1 MFFLGIFPGFRLDPP
16 FRVHEEPFQVTSK
29 WGVTTPFSRGPHCS
43 TCPYSPKNRLRT
55 HPIESYND
63 TNNVYAAPIT
73 GIKARRCLAVVPE
86 HPGESVTKGS
96 AVDAPRKVPA
106 PATGPAPEE
115 QASTL
120 VEGFKAA
127 TASALEASQAAWLG
141 RARSARTQDCD
152 PDPHGCHVGASYPLL
167 SIHTSLPQ
175 IPMFLKHPDHL
186 YIPHSELH
194 GEPEHAQMVQEHAD
208 RPPTG
213 PPQFLTRQKHKRW
226 FNPLDALKKIFL
238 SERKESKRKG
248 WIVYLT
254 TSFDHADQPAT
265 KASIV
270 DPPRDDPTPVAGSAP
285 EQASTLVKG
294 FKVAVTSALEASHA
308 AVAQVA
314 PSLREVDRAADEP
327 QLPHEHITAAEI
339 HISEPPK
346 HPHPS
351 RLNLFWHPHPMVP
364 LYLPLQFQPT
374 CQWSPRQPQWRR
386 FLLRHPRRLGH
397 RGKLPL
403 SLSPRWSLPLRFATA
418 PEPVPEIQMTAI
430 RDVKELPPTAE
441 PEPSQAEGLIFP
453 AIKFTPAPT
462 KPGVK
467 ASEST
472 DASSSTSAIAP
483 ASPAVDANTE
493 PKSSVSAS
501 HAMSTLHTTV
511 NLNTWHDLWSL
522 LG

>member
-63 TNNVYAAPIT
+63 TNNEVEPGHAA
-73 GIKARRCLAVVPE
+73 KVPE

-294 FKVAVTSALEASHA
+294 FKVAVTSALEASQM
-308 AVAQVA
+308 AVPRLHRACERWTG
-314 PSLREVDRAADEP
+314 LRTSSNFPVNTPPLMRRCYPTTADAEVLSHHIALITSP
-327 QLPHEHITAAEI
+327 QFVQIPI
-339 HISEPPK
+339 
-346 HPHPS
+346 
-351 RLNLFWHPHPMVP
+351 
-364 LYLPLQFQPT
+364 
-374 CQWSPRQPQWRR
+374 
-386 FLLRHPRRLGH
+386 
-397 RGKLPL
+397 
-403 SLSPRWSLPLRFATA
+403 
-418 PEPVPEIQMTAI
+418 PEPAPNI
-430 RDVKELPPTAE
+430 
-441 PEPSQAEGLIFP
+441 PSATFLTQPVLG
-453 AIKFTPAPT
+453 T
-462 KPGVK
+462 
-467 ASEST
+467 
-472 DASSSTSAIAP
+472 SSAG
-483 ASPAVDANTE
+483 N
-493 PKSSVSAS
+493 
-501 HAMSTLHTTV
+501 
-511 NLNTWHDLWSL
+511 
-522 LG
+522 GY